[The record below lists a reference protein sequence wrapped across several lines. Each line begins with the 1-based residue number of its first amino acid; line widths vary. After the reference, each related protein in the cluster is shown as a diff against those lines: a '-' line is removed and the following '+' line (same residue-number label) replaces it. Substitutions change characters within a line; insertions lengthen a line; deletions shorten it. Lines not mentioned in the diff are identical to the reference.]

1 MITANEARA
10 AALNSV
16 TFRELKKDV
25 NALIERASRLHRWSC
40 NFGLTVPKCNEIL
53 NNNEMISKIVC
64 ALIVELKCNGFEI
77 IKRPNHKSY
86 NDNGDYIACDIQIK
100 W

>member
-16 TFRELKKDV
+16 TFRELKEIV
-25 NALIERASRLHRWSC
+25 NALIEKASKSHHWSC
-40 NFGLTVPKCNEIL
+40 NFVLTVPEY
-53 NNNEMISKIVC
+53 NEMVPKVVC
-64 ALIVELKCNGFEI
+64 ALIVELKLKGFEI

-86 NDNGDYIACDIQIK
+86 NDDGDYVACDIQIK

>member
-16 TFRELKKDV
+16 TFRELKEKA
-25 NALIERASRLHRWSC
+25 NRLIETASKLHRWSC
-40 NFGLTVPKCNEIL
+40 NFLLTVPEC
-53 NNNEMISKIVC
+53 NEMINKIVC

-77 IKRPNHKSY
+77 INRPNHKSY
-86 NDNGDYIACDIQIK
+86 NDNGDYVACDIQIK